1 MHKEMKN
8 YYSRCISPI
17 FFVNALMSLAWRTYL
32 AIFRRIIPNYR
43 ALMLPKNISKLRKLV
58 LKNNIEKLVIGIP
71 KTLKNTESIQTKI
84 VIEFIQELQKN
95 VDIPIET
102 VDERLSSVSAQ
113 KSLVEQGI
121 KTGHNKGKI
130 DETAAA
136 IFLQEYLDSH

>member
-1 MHKEMKN
+1 LK
-8 YYSRCISPI
+8 RIL
-17 FFVNALMSLAWRTYL
+17 ALDVGE
-32 AIFRRIIPNYR
+32 RRIGIAVSDPLKII
-43 ALMLPKNISKLRKLV
+43 ASPLTIIDRKITPDYTKEIKQLV

>member
-1 MHKEMKN
+1 MK
-8 YYSRCISPI
+8 RIL
-17 FFVNALMSLAWRTYL
+17 ALDVGE
-32 AIFRRIIPNYR
+32 RRIGIAVSDPLKII
-43 ALMLPKNISKLRKLV
+43 ASPLTIIDRKITPDYTKEIKQLV